1 MFFICCLILEHYLIP
16 YYQIEIYTVSQKRP
30 NMYVAKLLHRY
41 RIHEFHEF
49 FHQLPTENISKSI
62 PRKPNLVGQWQI
74 YSHMLDLPPGPQDPI
89 VTDMTFFGIGEI
101 PY

>member
-41 RIHEFHEF
+41 RIHEFKPSFFTNFQQKTSRGINSQKTEF
-49 FHQLPTENISKSI
+49 S
-62 PRKPNLVGQWQI
+62 
-74 YSHMLDLPPGPQDPI
+74 GPM
-89 VTDMTFFGIGEI
+89 TDI
-101 PY
+101 